1 MDNRDKVVIG
11 SAILVVLA
19 VLIVLNNTV
28 NYSTGQAM
36 RSGNC
41 YDTDSG
47 DNRYARGTLSGH
59 IYPSQEQINEK
70 DYCVYY
76 ADDPEKNDVLK
87 EYYCLHDVSENC
99 LDNNPETECDKS
111 AYSSKFIVCEYGCK
125 NGACER

>member
-19 VLIVLNNTV
+19 VLIVLNNTI
-28 NYSTGQAM
+28 NYTTGQSM
-36 RSGNC
+36 RAGYC

-47 DNRYARGTLSGH
+47 DNEFARGKLSGH
-59 IYPSQEQINEK
+59 QYPSQIQINEV

-76 ADDPEKNDVLK
+76 EDNPEKTDVLK
-87 EYYCLHDVSENC
+87 EYYCLHDI
-99 LDNNPETECDKS
+99 DPEETDKN
-111 AYSSKFIVCEYGCK
+111 AYSYKFIVCEYGCK